1 MQQTTTPPHDDIDE
15 SAQRRAFSRAVE
27 VLSSSL
33 DFGLTLEHTI
43 AVCLPALGD
52 HGFFD
57 VVHGDEV
64 RRTARRRQRRR
75 RADACAAAARDGLR
89 RARGRR
95 CARRAGRFR
104 GLRLVALTGYGREH
118 DRSAALAA
126 GFDEHLVKPVHPEA
140 LMAVIER
147 LLQERRP

>member
-1 MQQTTTPPHDDIDE
+1 MQQTTTPLHDDIDE

-52 HGFFD
+52 DGFFD

-75 RADACAAAARDGLR
+75 RADACAAACGWWRSPAMAASTTAPR
-89 RARGRR
+89 RWPRGS
-95 CARRAGRFR
+95 
-104 GLRLVALTGYGREH
+104 T
-118 DRSAALAA
+118 STS
-126 GFDEHLVKPVHPEA
+126 
-140 LMAVIER
+140 
-147 LLQERRP
+147 